1 MWVYLNDRI
10 VQAERA
16 RVSVFDYG
24 FLYGDGVF
32 ETVRIHD
39 GRPVW
44 LDRHLARLTDACK
57 QIRLPLPDKP
67 WPAIFQKVI
76 EKNRV
81 DHAAIRLTLSRGTM
95 FPSPLSAFSEKEGES
110 LPRTLSSTFLI
121 GDRSGGQDEGGE
133 TGTVVLFHRPLPHV
147 TPSQRRKG
155 IRLTLTTIR
164 RPSPMT
170 GPMQAKTLNYLNSLL
185 AKREAAE
192 RGAFDGLMVTTNG
205 YVAECSMNNVFF
217 IKNRTLYT
225 PSLACG
231 VLPGITRGVVL
242 DMAPLLGLQ
251 PREGRYRPAFLY
263 EADEC
268 FLTGSGIGI
277 LPVQAIDGHSFPR
290 QTARSRVAAIQ
301 TRYDHL
307 LKAHG

>member
-16 RVSVFDYG
+16 RISVFDDG

-32 ETVRIHD
+32 ETVRVHD

-44 LDRHLARLTDACK
+44 LDRHLARLARSCG
-57 QIRLPLPDKP
+57 QIRLPVPDKP
-67 WPAIFQKVI
+67 WPAIVQRVI
-76 EKNRV
+76 DRNRLSQ
-81 DHAAIRLTLSRGTM
+81 ALIRLTLSRGPM
-95 FPSPLSAFSEKEGES
+95 LPSPLVGEN
-110 LPRTLSSTFLI
+110 LPRT
-121 GDRSGGQDEGGE
+121 RSGGQGEGSE

-164 RPSPMT
+164 RLSPRSHPT
-170 GPMQAKTLNYLNSLL
+170 QAKTLNYLNNLL

-192 RGAFDGLMVTTNG
+192 RGAFDGLMVTTDG
-205 YVAECSMNNVFF
+205 YVAECSMSNVFF
-217 IKNRTLYT
+217 IKDRTLYT

-231 VLPGITRGVVL
+231 VLPGIIRGIVL
-242 DMAPLLGLQ
+242 EMAQALGLQ

-277 LPVQAIDGHSFPR
+277 LPVQAIDGHAFPR
-290 QTARSRVAAIQ
+290 QTTRSQVAVLQ
-301 TRYDHL
+301 TRYEHL

>member
-16 RVSVFDYG
+16 RVSVFDRG

-44 LDRHLARLTDACK
+44 LDRHLARLADACE
-57 QIRLPLPDKP
+57 QIGLPLPDKP

-76 EKNRV
+76 DKNRV
-81 DHAAIRLTLSRGTM
+81 DHAVIRLTLSRGTM
-95 FPSPLSAFSEKEGES
+95 FPSPLVGES
-110 LPRTLSSTFLI
+110 Q
-121 GDRSGGQDEGGE
+121 GEGGK
-133 TGTVVLFHRPLPHV
+133 TPTVVLFPRPLPHV

-164 RPSPMT
+164 RLSPRSHPT
-170 GPMQAKTLNYLNSLL
+170 QAKTLNYLNNLL

-192 RGAFDGLMVTTNG
+192 RGAFEGLMVTMGG

-217 IKNRTLYT
+217 IKDRTLYT

-231 VLPGITRGVVL
+231 VLPGITRGAVL
-242 DMAPLLGLQ
+242 DMAPSLGLQ

-277 LPVQAIDGHSFPR
+277 LPVQAIDGHLFPQQGR
-290 QTARSRVAAIQ
+290 RSWTAALQR
-301 TRYDHL
+301 RYKHL
-307 LKAHG
+307 LREQSR

>member
-10 VQAERA
+10 VQAEQA
-16 RVSVFDYG
+16 RVSVFDRG

-44 LDRHLARLTDACK
+44 LDRHLARLADSCK
-57 QIRLPLPDKP
+57 QIGLPLPDKP

-76 EKNRV
+76 DKNRV
-81 DHAAIRLTLSRGTM
+81 DHAAVRLTLSRGAM
-95 FPSPLSAFSEKEGES
+95 FPSPLSAFSEKEGEN
-110 LPRTLSSTFLI
+110 R
-121 GDRSGGQDEGGE
+121 GERGE
-133 TGTVVLFHRPLPHV
+133 TPTVVLFHRPLPHV

-164 RPSPMT
+164 RLSPRSHPT
-170 GPMQAKTLNYLNSLL
+170 QAKTLNYLNSLL

-192 RGAFDGLMVTTNG
+192 RGAFDGLMVTTDG

-217 IKNRTLYT
+217 IKDRTLYT
-225 PSLACG
+225 PSLVCG
-231 VLPGITRGVVL
+231 VLPGITRSVVL
-242 DMAPLLGLQ
+242 NMAPSLGLQ
-251 PREGRYRPAFLY
+251 TREGRYRPAFLY

-268 FLTGSGIGI
+268 FLTGSGVGI
-277 LPVQAIDGHSFPR
+277 LPVQAIDGHLFPQQGR
-290 QTARSRVAAIQ
+290 RSRTAALQ
-301 TRYDHL
+301 RRYKHL
-307 LKAHG
+307 LRAQSR

>member
-16 RVSVFDYG
+16 RISVFDYG

-44 LDRHLARLTDACK
+44 LDRHLTRLADACK
-57 QIRLPLPDKP
+57 QIRLPVPDKP
-67 WPAIFQKVI
+67 WPAIFQKI
-76 EKNRV
+76 IDRNRLDQAV
-81 DHAAIRLTLSRGTM
+81 IRLTFSRGTM
-95 FPSPLSAFSEKEGES
+95 LPSPLSAFSEKEGES
-110 LPRTLSSTFLI
+110 QAMFPSPLV
-121 GDRSGGQDEGGE
+121 GEDQGEGGE
-133 TGTVVLFHRPLPHV
+133 TNTILLFHRPLPHV
-147 TPSQRRKG
+147 TPFQRRKG

-164 RPSPMT
+164 RLSPRS
-170 GPMQAKTLNYLNSLL
+170 GPAQAKTLNYLNYLL

-192 RGAFDGLMVTTNG
+192 RGAFEGLLLTTG
-205 YVAECSMNNVFF
+205 GHVAECSMSNIFF
-217 IKNRTLYT
+217 IRNRTLYT

-242 DMAPLLGLQ
+242 DMAPSLGLQ

-277 LPVQAIDGHSFPR
+277 LPVRAIDGHSFPG
-290 QTARSRVAAIQ
+290 QTARSRVAILQ
-301 TRYDHL
+301 TRYEHL
-307 LKAHG
+307 LRTQDR

>member
-10 VQAERA
+10 VQVENA
-16 RVSVFDYG
+16 RISVFDRG

-44 LDRHLARLTDACK
+44 LDRHLARLADACK

-76 EKNRV
+76 DKNRV
-81 DHAAIRLTLSRGTM
+81 DHAAIRLTLSRGARDT
-95 FPSPLSAFSEKEGES
+95 
-110 LPRTLSSTFLI
+110 
-121 GDRSGGQDEGGE
+121 GDDP
-133 TGTVVLFHRPLPHV
+133 TVVLFHRPLPHV
-147 TPSQRRKG
+147 TPSQRRRG

-164 RPSPMT
+164 RLSPRSHPT
-170 GPMQAKTLNYLNSLL
+170 QAKTLNYLNSLL

-192 RGAFDGLMVTTNG
+192 RGAFDGLMATTDG
-205 YVAECSMNNVFF
+205 YVAECSMSNIFF
-217 IKNRTLYT
+217 VRDRTLYT

-242 DMAPLLGLQ
+242 DMAPSLGLQ
-251 PREGRYRPAFLY
+251 IREGRYRPAFLY
-263 EADEC
+263 GADEC

-277 LPVQAIDGHSFPR
+277 LPVQAIDGHFFPR
-290 QTARSRVAAIQ
+290 QTAGSRVAVLQ
-301 TRYDHL
+301 TRYNRL
-307 LKAHG
+307 LRAESR

>member
-10 VQAERA
+10 VQAEHA
-16 RVSVFDYG
+16 RISVFDRG

-44 LDRHLARLTDACK
+44 LDRHLARLADSCK
-57 QIRLPLPDKP
+57 QIGLSLPDKP

-76 EKNRV
+76 DKNRV

-95 FPSPLSAFSEKEGES
+95 FPSPLSAFSEKEGE
-110 LPRTLSSTFLI
+110 
-121 GDRSGGQDEGGE
+121 GQGEGE
-133 TGTVVLFHRPLPHV
+133 TSTVVLFHRPLPRV

-155 IRLTLTTIR
+155 VKLTLTTIR
-164 RPSPMT
+164 RLSPRSHPT
-170 GPMQAKTLNYLNSLL
+170 QAKTLNYLNSLL

-192 RGAFDGLMVTTNG
+192 RGAFDGLMVTTDG
-205 YVAECSMNNVFF
+205 YVAECSMNNVLF
-217 IKNRTLYT
+217 IKDRTLYT

-242 DMAPLLGLQ
+242 EMAPSLGLQ

-290 QTARSRVAAIQ
+290 QTVRSRVAVLR
-301 TRYDHL
+301 TRYEQL
-307 LKAHG
+307 LKAQG